1 MSIKTLLVI
10 EDDEFMIKQI
20 TQLSAAVGFTNLLVK
35 DDLPSDDDYQQADLI
50 ITDINVPKI
59 SGIAHIDKIIQ
70 LAQRK
75 PVVVISGLDEQTLD
89 STIAVLKLTKVN
101 IVASFTKPFN
111 RKDFK
116 SILSQYS

>member
-10 EDDEFMIKQI
+10 EDDEFMIRQI
-20 TQLSAAVGFTNLLVK
+20 NQLSESVGYSNIIVK
-35 DDLPSDDDYQQADLI
+35 DELPSDEEYLQADLI

-75 PVVVISGLDEQTLD
+75 PVVVISGLDEQTLA

-101 IVASFTKPFN
+101 IVSSFTKPFN

-116 SILSQYS
+116 EIISKYL